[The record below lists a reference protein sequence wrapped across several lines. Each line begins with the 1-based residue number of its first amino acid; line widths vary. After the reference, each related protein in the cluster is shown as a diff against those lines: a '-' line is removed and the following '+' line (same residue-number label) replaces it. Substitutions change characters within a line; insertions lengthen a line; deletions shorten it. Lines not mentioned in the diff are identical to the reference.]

1 MALAL
6 LVLVALV
13 LLARAGFRRWR
24 RTGDELPV
32 VLAGAEA
39 AGIITADQRQRIL
52 AHAATSGAARSR
64 LDGARWLGIFAGLF
78 VVAGISLLIATNWE
92 DIGPLARIG
101 AFLALLAVIGEGA
114 IRFRDRSLGLS
125 VPLEVLWLFL
135 PLLGIGLYGQT
146 FQLSG
151 DPMRSF
157 LVWLLLTMPIA
168 WLSPRPIVATI
179 HTFAMAAV
187 LFCGNFVIDPTTD
200 ALVGPRSP
208 IGRLALI
215 DGADT
220 SAAWLLSL
228 VLLAAIAVQSVR
240 LLPRAHRHHFVGIWA
255 FWLMSVLVAHT
266 PLRIEHEGWL
276 IVAALA
282 LSTLWLVVLA
292 LMDTSF
298 EERATSLVV
307 WLGLVYALTFTWHV
321 DDAATGEASIAG
333 VALVVV
339 AATSALL
346 GAIAL
351 PPARLSPIGGWGR
364 AAKALLVAPLVAGFA
379 YLSTDLSI
387 VWCAAIVM
395 NLVLLAAAL
404 GLMWHGSLAREVH
417 QINLGVLVMVWLLI
431 TRFLDLFGS
440 MLESGIG
447 FIVAG
452 VFLAGLSWALER
464 TRRRLIAGP
473 GEAAT

>member
-1 MALAL
+1 
-6 LVLVALV
+6 VA
-13 LLARAGFRRWR
+13 AEWR
-24 RTGDELPV
+24 R
-32 VLAGAEA
+32 A
-39 AGIITADQRQRIL
+39 AGRSRGRRGRRHHHSEQRERIL
-52 AHAATSGAARSR
+52 AHAATTAGAGSR

-101 AFLALLAVIGEGA
+101 AFLALLVAVGEGA

-151 DPMRSF
+151 DPLRPF

-200 ALVGPRSP
+200 AFLGPRSP

-220 SAAWLLSL
+220 PAAWLLSL

-255 FWLMSVLVAHT
+255 FWLMSVLSRIRRSGSSTKGGSSSPPSRCRRSARRAGAHGHELRRARDEPRRVARPRLCAHV
-266 PLRIEHEGWL
+266 H
-276 IVAALA
+276 VARRRCG
-282 LSTLWLVVLA
+282 
-292 LMDTSF
+292 D
-298 EERATSLVV
+298 RR
-307 WLGLVYALTFTWHV
+307 GV
-321 DDAATGEASIAG
+321 DRRRGSRGGRGDGGAPR
-333 VALVVV
+333 
-339 AATSALL
+339 
-346 GAIAL
+346 AIAL
-351 PPARLSPIGGWGR
+351 PPPRLSPLGGWGR
-364 AAKALLVAPLVAGFA
+364 AAKALLVAPLVTGFA

-387 VWCAAIVM
+387 VWWAAVVM
-395 NLVLLAAAL
+395 NLVLLAAAI
-404 GLMWHGSLAREVH
+404 GLMWHGSLAREVR

-440 MLESGIG
+440 MLESGVG

-473 GEAAT
+473 REAAT